1 MKNELKSLLPAL
13 ALVATTA
20 IGFGQEK
27 PTPIPPESGGFGR
40 SGQSVNKSTVVT
52 QNNKRGPREIRAYS
66 ASVAP
71 FNERAAKT
79 MIIRSSPADQ
89 KANDQLQEDIA
100 VMYRILQ
107 KAVGDHS
114 RDEKILMGVPFSLPG
129 ARTLYLQDYG
139 LVFTFNVDMPL
150 VAEPKAEKKVAE
162 DADDTNEEWEEA
174 RNDLF
179 GQKHFMKGG
188 HKPSRPFDAGEVEEL
203 KQGVIEALRNASNI
217 RNLKPN
223 DWITVVIRGKRF
235 DTAVWPAEGDK
246 FRFEV
251 DNNVIYNSDEMGSE
265 STMVLRVKKSDV
277 DDIAKKKGEKG
288 SLKDKVTVT
297 TY

>member
-13 ALVATTA
+13 ALVAATA
-20 IGFGQEK
+20 AGFAQEK
-27 PTPIPPESGGFGR
+27 PTPTPPDSVGFSR
-40 SGQSVNKSTVVT
+40 SGQSSSKTVVT
-52 QNNKRGPREIRAYS
+52 QNSRRGPRVMGAYS

-79 MIIRSSPADQ
+79 MIVRSSPGDP
-89 KANDQLQEDIA
+89 KSSDQLQEDIA

-107 KAVGDHS
+107 KAIGGRS

-129 ARTLYLQDYG
+129 ARTLYLEDYG
-139 LVFTFNVDMPL
+139 LLFTFNVDMPL
-150 VAEPKAEKKVAE
+150 AAEPKAEKKVAE
-162 DADDTNEEWEEA
+162 DTDETNEEWEEA
-174 RNDLF
+174 REDIF
-179 GQKHFMKGG
+179 GQKHFLKGG
-188 HKPSRPFDAGEVEEL
+188 HKASRPFDAGEVEEL
-203 KQGVIEALRNASNI
+203 KQNVIEALRNASNI
-217 RNLKPN
+217 RNLKP
-223 DWITVVIRGKRF
+223 DDSITVVIRGKRF

-251 DNNVIYNSDEMGSE
+251 DNAVIYSSDDIGSE

-277 DDIAKKKGEKG
+277 DELAKKKGEKA
-288 SLKDKVTVT
+288 SLKEKVAVT